1 MEITTA
7 NALFRYFEELYGLN
21 QNVIA
26 LCGINVFDITDKQ
39 ERRMDEVM
47 ITIPRLVPYK
57 FVRDTDK
64 IMLIQSDGLM
74 NFVDD
79 IPFIGADY
87 KNILQKH
94 NDFLVK
100 AKKIRN
106 KLEHQVHNANI
117 VGLGSNPSWFS
128 VTYEVKDAEIDL
140 RSYELISFVKDLNV
154 LFSKI
159 QVEVIQYAE
168 EHQKTEYQYYKK
180 ITRFD
185 FCDFNKIYES
195 NISNIIGKLMLPF

>member
-1 MEITTA
+1 MEIATA
-7 NALFRYFEELYGLN
+7 NALYRYFEELYGLN

-26 LCGINVFDITDKQ
+26 LCGTDLFDIMAKP
-39 ERRMDEVM
+39 EHRIDEIM

-57 FVRDTDK
+57 FRDADK

-74 NFVDD
+74 NFASD
-79 IPFIGADY
+79 IPFLDTDY
-87 KNILQKH
+87 KNVFQKH

-100 AKKIRN
+100 VKKIRN

-128 VTYEVKDAEIDL
+128 VTYKVKDAEIDF

-159 QVEVIQYAE
+159 QAEVIRYAE
-168 EHQKTEYQYYKK
+168 ENQKTEYRYYTR

-195 NISNIIGKLMLPF
+195 DISNIIGKFMLPF

>member
-26 LCGINVFDITDKQ
+26 LCGITVFDITDKQ

-57 FVRDTDK
+57 FVRNTDK

>member
-1 MEITTA
+1 METATA

-26 LCGINVFDITDKQ
+26 LCGINVFDITDKY

-47 ITIPRLVPYK
+47 ITIPRLIPYK
-57 FVRDTDK
+57 LRDADK
-64 IMLIQSDGLM
+64 IMLIQKDGLM
-74 NFVDD
+74 SFVND
-79 IPFIGADY
+79 IPFLGLDY

-128 VTYEVKDAEIDL
+128 VTYKVKDTEIDL

-159 QVEVIQYAE
+159 QAEVIQYAE
-168 EHQKTEYQYYKK
+168 ENQKTEYQYYTK

-195 NISNIIGKLMLPF
+195 DISNIIGKFMLPF

>member
-1 MEITTA
+1 MEIATV

-26 LCGINVFDITDKQ
+26 LCGINVFDITDKH

-57 FVRDTDK
+57 LVRNTDK
-64 IMLIQSDGLM
+64 IILIKSDGLM
-74 NFVDD
+74 SFADE
-79 IPFIGADY
+79 IPFIGTDY

-128 VTYEVKDAEIDL
+128 VTYKVKDTEIDF

-159 QVEVIQYAE
+159 QAEVIQCLE
-168 EHQKTEYQYYKK
+168 EHQKVEYRYYTR

-195 NISNIIGKLMLPF
+195 NISDIIGKLMLPF

>member
-7 NALFRYFEELYGLN
+7 NALYRYFEELYGLN

-47 ITIPRLVPYK
+47 ITIPRLVPYGK
-57 FVRDTDK
+57 NK
-64 IMLIQSDGLM
+64 KSQLYEIKKSDGLM
-74 NFVDD
+74 NFLED
-79 IPFIGADY
+79 IT
-87 KNILQKH
+87 
-94 NDFLVK
+94 FLKGGYESIFREHKVFLIK
-100 AKKIRN
+100 VIRIRN
-106 KLEHQVHNANI
+106 KLEHEIHNANI
-117 VGLGSNPSWFS
+117 VGLGSSPSWFS
-128 VTYEVKDAEIDL
+128 VTYEVKDTEIDF

-159 QVEVIQYAE
+159 QAEVIQYAE

>member
-1 MEITTA
+1 MEIATA

-26 LCGINVFDITDKQ
+26 LCGINVFDITDKY

-47 ITIPRLVPYK
+47 ITIPRLVPYGK
-57 FVRDTDK
+57 NK
-64 IMLIQSDGLM
+64 KSQLYEIKKSDGLM
-74 NFVDD
+74 NFLED
-79 IPFIGADY
+79 IAFLKEGYESIFRDH
-87 KNILQKH
+87 K
-94 NDFLVK
+94 DFLIKV
-100 AKKIRN
+100 ISVRN
-106 KLEHQVHNANI
+106 KLEHEIHNANI
-117 VGLGSNPSWFS
+117 VGLGSSPSWFS
-128 VTYEVKDAEIDL
+128 VTYEVKDTEIDF

-154 LFSKI
+154 LFSKM
-159 QVEVIQYAE
+159 QAEVIQYAE

-195 NISNIIGKLMLPF
+195 NISDIIGKLMLPF